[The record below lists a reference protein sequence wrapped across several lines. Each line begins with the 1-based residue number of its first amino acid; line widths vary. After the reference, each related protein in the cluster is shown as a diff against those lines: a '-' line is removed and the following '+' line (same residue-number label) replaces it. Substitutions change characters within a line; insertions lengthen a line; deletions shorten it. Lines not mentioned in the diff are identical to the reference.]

1 MVTEMGLFGMDS
13 PGEMLNKL
21 EKEYRELCANP
32 NDRDV
37 AMNFFVTANHIPD
50 YICPNSKSEQATMRR
65 ANAALAACEYVANEG
80 KHSFVGN
87 KNIIAVSHTELKGA
101 AFDFGAFDS
110 NASQTGVPTIHLKGE
125 AATELGPEISALQL
139 AEKVLSFWRA
149 ELVSK

>member
-1 MVTEMGLFGMDS
+1 MGLFGMDT

-50 YICPNSKSEQATMRR
+50 YVFPKSKSEQATMRR
-65 ANAALAACEYVANEG
+65 SNTALAACEYVANEG

-87 KNIIAVSHTELKGA
+87 NKITAVSHTELKGA
-101 AFDFGAFDS
+101 AFDFSSFDS
-110 NASQTGVPTIHLKGE
+110 SAFHTGVPTVHLKDE

-139 AEKVLSFWRA
+139 AEKVLSFWRT